1 MASEQDKAFASYMV
15 SASIQIYTIF
25 SYSVPWVGIILSVF
39 ATIALMKPRRRRKN
53 LLIYI
58 FKWQYLISIIFWLN
72 MLFNDSQFTLRLFN
86 YSLMQSVSDPI
97 CKLSNML
104 LRFFYCASPW
114 MQVVIVT
121 PMFNLKTRLIDMS
134 YF

>member
-1 MASEQDKAFASYMV
+1 MV

-25 SYSVPWVGIILSVF
+25 SYSVPWAGIILSIF
-39 ATIALMKPRRRRKN
+39 ATIALMKPRSRRKN

-72 MLFNDSQFTLRLFN
+72 MLFNDSRFTSRLFN

-114 MQVVIVT
+114 MQVVIFT
-121 PMFNLKTRLIDMS
+121 PI
-134 YF
+134 

>member
-15 SASIQIYTIF
+15 SASIQTYTIF
-25 SYSVPWVGIILSVF
+25 SYSVPWFGIVLSTF
-39 ATIALMKPRRRRKN
+39 AMIVLMKPRGRRKN

-72 MLFNDSQFTLRLFN
+72 MVFIDPQFTLRLFN

-97 CKLSNML
+97 CKLINML

-114 MQVVIVT
+114 MQVVIFT
-121 PMFNLKTRLIDMS
+121 TMFN
-134 YF
+134 

>member
-53 LLIYI
+53 LVIYI

-121 PMFNLKTRLIDMS
+121 SMFNLKTRLIDMS